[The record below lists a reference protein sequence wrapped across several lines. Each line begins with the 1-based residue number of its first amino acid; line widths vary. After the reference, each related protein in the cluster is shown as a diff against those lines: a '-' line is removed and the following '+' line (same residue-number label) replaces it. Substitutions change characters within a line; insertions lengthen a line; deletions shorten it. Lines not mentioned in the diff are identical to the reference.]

1 MNDNDTRVPGTTS
14 QKPHKPVAAGGW
26 VTDAPTRMFHWLFA
40 LSFLIAYLSA
50 DADGWRRLH
59 VTMGYTFGGLLVFR
73 LLYGWLGPKP
83 LGWGPLK
90 RKVAGVGPW
99 LKTWVQPGV
108 RVNWRQGQNV
118 ALATSIA
125 VILGV
130 VAPLVLTGYGFYQKW
145 AGHWLKE
152 VHEWLG
158 TVLLWAVLAHVGLLL
173 VLSLVRRQNQA
184 LPMLTGRSSM
194 AGPGPIKQRR
204 GWLAGLVLAAVL
216 GFVVMQW
223 QDSPNGLLPGPGD
236 VAESVYPSKLGDDD

>member
-158 TVLLWAVLAHVGLLL
+158 TVLLWAVLVHVGLLL

-204 GWLAGLVLAAVL
+204 RWLACLVLAAVL

-236 VAESVYPSKLGDDD
+236 VAESVYPSTLGDDD